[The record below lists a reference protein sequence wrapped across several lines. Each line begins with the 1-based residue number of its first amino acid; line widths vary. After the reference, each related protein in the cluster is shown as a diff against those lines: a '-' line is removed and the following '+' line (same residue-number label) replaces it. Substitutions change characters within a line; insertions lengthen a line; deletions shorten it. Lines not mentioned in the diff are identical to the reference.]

1 MELMDKS
8 IGYCFTGSFCTLKES
23 MDTLTELIR
32 KGAKVTPIFSYTVSS
47 FDTRF
52 FKAEDF
58 RRRVK
63 DICGMEPIDTI
74 PQAEPIGPKNLLDLL
89 IIAPCTGNTASKL
102 ANGITDTPVL
112 MAAKAHLRNA
122 KPVLLAIASNDALS
136 GSAGAIARLINTKNI
151 YITPMY
157 QDSPQGKPTSM
168 VTDFSMISEAAQA
181 ALEGRQLR
189 PVYLV

>member
-1 MELMDKS
+1 MELRDKS

-23 MDTLTELIR
+23 LCCLTELVR
-32 KGAKVTPIFSYTVSS
+32 DGARVTPIFSYAVSS
-47 FDTRF
+47 LDTRF

-58 RRRVK
+58 RERVM
-63 DICGMEPIDTI
+63 DICKAEPIDTI
-74 PQAEPIGPKNLLDLL
+74 PEAEPIGPKKLLDLL

-112 MAAKAHLRNA
+112 MAAKAHLRNSR
-122 KPVLLAIASNDALS
+122 PVLLAVASNDALS

-151 YITPMY
+151 YLTPMY
-157 QDSPQGKPTSM
+157 QDSPQGKPTSL
-168 VTDFSMISEAAQA
+168 VADFSLVNEAARA
-181 ALEGRQLR
+181 ALDSKQLR